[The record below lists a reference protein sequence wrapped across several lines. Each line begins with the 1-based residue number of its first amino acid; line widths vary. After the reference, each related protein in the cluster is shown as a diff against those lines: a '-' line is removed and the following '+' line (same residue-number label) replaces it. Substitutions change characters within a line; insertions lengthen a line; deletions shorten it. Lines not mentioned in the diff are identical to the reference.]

1 MAWVERRLSLI
12 GAGWLTL
19 VLSGCAA
26 VTEDIPPVDPNS
38 PTEATIVTALGDV
51 AFAAEGK
58 LRAGANKGA
67 WAHYTHA
74 LRPLIIGDVN
84 FANLEAV
91 VTQKPLTSSE
101 TQGAGFQMHTTG
113 LKHLVEDLGFNLLST
128 ANDRS
133 GDFGREGQLS
143 TLAALSDY
151 DDRVI
156 HHGLGTTEALSQAK
170 TGRVGEQ
177 EIAFAALGLSDN
189 APRPSSSGQPGQWSV
204 VSPPDWEKTVQAM
217 MRRGE
222 SFKVLSLHEG
232 LEYEQM
238 PEDHVINRFRRAQFR
253 ADLDLI
259 IAHHS
264 HVVRGL
270 EMDVKGRVIAYG
282 LGNGMLHGAVDLSER
297 GSTSDFG
304 LMLRLYYRRSA
315 MGPVLE
321 ALEAIPLTSVHRA
334 PRPMTPS
341 ASKVRIRLLNVLS
354 RETSNERALELK
366 THATTGF
373 GLWCRS
379 MLQTRQAIDL
389 CS

>member
-1 MAWVERRLSLI
+1 M
-12 GAGWLTL
+12 
-19 VLSGCAA
+19 
-26 VTEDIPPVDPNS
+26 
-38 PTEATIVTALGDV
+38 
-51 AFAAEGK
+51 
-58 LRAGANKGA
+58 
-67 WAHYTHA
+67 
-74 LRPLIIGDVN
+74 
-84 FANLEAV
+84 
-91 VTQKPLTSSE
+91 
-101 TQGAGFQMHTTG
+101 
-113 LKHLVEDLGFNLLST
+113 
-128 ANDRS
+128 
-133 GDFGREGQLS
+133 
-143 TLAALSDY
+143 
-151 DDRVI
+151 
-156 HHGLGTTEALSQAK
+156 
-170 TGRVGEQ
+170 
-177 EIAFAALGLSDN
+177 
-189 APRPSSSGQPGQWSV
+189 
-204 VSPPDWEKTVQAM
+204 QAM

-282 LGNGMLHGAVDLSER
+282 LGNGMLHGAVDISER

-366 THATTGF
+366 NPCHHRVWLVVSLDVANPSGHRSLFLIAQPRRNAHAQAM
-373 GLWCRS
+373 RS
-379 MLQTRQAIDL
+379 AKAVAVALLRVSTPAQPRGRR
-389 CS
+389 